1 MPQFDPNVFATQLFW
16 LVVTF
21 TLLYI
26 GITKLVLPR
35 VTDVLE
41 ARQRRI
47 DDDLEKA
54 AALKQEAEGVLAE
67 YEKARAEAEAK
78 AQALVREAQDSLAGE
93 SARQHDALSPQL
105 AEQVADAE
113 AQIVKAREE
122 AKAGLGAA
130 AAEVVA
136 AAAQHLVGLK
146 VSAEDARSAVEAS
159 AGAAGRKGE

>member
-21 TLLYI
+21 TILYI

-41 ARQRRI
+41 ARQQRI

-67 YEKARAEAEAK
+67 YETARAAAEAK
-78 AQALVREAQDSLAGE
+78 AQALVRDAQDSLAGE
-93 SARQHDALSPQL
+93 SAKQHDTLSAQL
-105 AEQVADAE
+105 AEQVAEAE
-113 AQIVKAREE
+113 ARIAKAKED
-122 AKAGLGAA
+122 AKAGIGAA

-136 AAAQHLVGLK
+136 AAAERLVGRK
-146 VSAEDARSAVEAS
+146 VSAEDAKAAVEAG
-159 AGAAGRKGE
+159 AGATGRKGA

>member
-16 LVVTF
+16 LLVTF
-21 TLLYI
+21 TILYI

-41 ARQRRI
+41 ARQQRI

-78 AQALVREAQDSLAGE
+78 AQALIREAQDALAGE
-93 SARQHDALSPQL
+93 SARQHDALSAQL

-113 AQIVKAREE
+113 ARIAKARED

-136 AAAQHLVGLK
+136 AAAQRLVGLK
-146 VSAEDARSAVEAS
+146 VSGNDAKAAVEAS
-159 AGAAGRKGE
+159 AGAAGRKGA